1 MDFDIVND
9 GSVFLLIPN
18 TEAAEAWVAEHIP
31 ADAQTLGKG
40 IAVEHRYIGD
50 VLHGIQED
58 GLSFS

>member
-1 MDFDIVND
+1 VDFDVVNG

-31 ADAQTLGKG
+31 ADAQNLGKG
-40 IAVEHRYIGD
+40 VAVGHRYISD
-50 VLHGIQED
+50 VLKGIQED

>member
-1 MDFDIVND
+1 MDFDIVNG

-40 IAVEHRYIGD
+40 IAVGHRYIAD
-50 VLHGIQED
+50 IVKGIAED
-58 GLSFS
+58 GLTFN